1 MRRRKR
7 GFTLVE
13 LLVALAI
20 SSVLVLLLVNVVSAA
35 LNAWQQGRNQIDT
48 FANARQALGRIA
60 DEIKG
65 ATASPAPNAIEFS
78 ENVPSLQ
85 PSPASQQGVSEFV
98 FFVAPYPNSASGDLC
113 VIAYRHNSTTHELQ
127 RAFVDSLSAWNGSPK
142 YQSGGYPTL
151 LTAAQWRTVAKGV
164 LEFELQSYSQT
175 DLDSNTTP
183 TPTPANWNSIGGAST
198 MLGNTPRQVVIRIKV
213 VDDKTLPKLVGLSAG
228 NATYDRL
235 VLQAAREFSAS
246 VLLPPAH

>member
-1 MRRRKR
+1 MRQPRR

-20 SSVLVLLLVNVVSAA
+20 SAVLVLLLVNVVNAA

-48 FANARQALGRIA
+48 FANARQALGRIT

-65 ATASPAPNAIEFS
+65 AIASPSPNQIEFS
-78 ENVPSLQ
+78 ENVASLQ
-85 PSPASQQGVSEFV
+85 PTPAPQQGVSEIV
-98 FFVAPYPNSASGDLC
+98 FFVAPYPNAGAGDLC

-127 RAFVDSLSAWNGSPK
+127 RAFVDSQTAWSGSPK
-142 YQSGGYPTL
+142 YRSSGYSNL
-151 LTAAQWRTVAKGV
+151 QWRTVARGV
-164 LEFELQSYSQT
+164 LEFEVQSYSQA
-175 DLDSNTTP
+175 DLDSTASP
-183 TPTPANWNSIGGAST
+183 TATPADWNSVGGGAT
-198 MLGNTPRQVVIRIKV
+198 MLGNTPRKVLVRIKV

-235 VLQAAREFSAS
+235 VTQAAREFTAS

>member
-1 MRRRKR
+1 MRRRKQ

-13 LLVALAI
+13 LLLALAI

-60 DEIKG
+60 DEIQG
-65 ATASPAPNAIEFS
+65 AIASPAPKTIEFS
-78 ENVPSLQ
+78 ENVGILQ
-85 PSPASQQGVSEFV
+85 PTPSPQQGVSEIV
-98 FFVAPYPNSASGDLC
+98 FFVAPYPNSAGGDLC

-127 RAFVDSLSAWNGSPK
+127 RAFVDSQGAWNGSPR
-142 YQSGGYPTL
+142 YQSGGYPAL
-151 LTAAQWRTVAKGV
+151 LSAAQWRTVAKGV

-175 DLDSNTTP
+175 ELDSNTTP
-183 TPTPANWNSIGGAST
+183 TPAPVDWNSVGGAST

-213 VDDKTLPKLVGLSAG
+213 VDDKTLPKLVGLSPG

-235 VLQAAREFSAS
+235 ATQAAREFTAS